1 LGLETRQK
9 LIDKENK
16 GLSIREQCV
25 LMGINRST
33 VYYKKQAEFR
43 GEELN
48 IMRRMD
54 GIYTEN
60 ASYGYR
66 RQEKQLKM
74 EGYSI
79 GEDRVRKY
87 MQVLGLKALYP
98 NTKKKSYKG
107 EKPHKVYPYLLKNIS
122 IERPN
127 QVWAIDITYIRLKG
141 GFCYLVAIIDWYSR
155 YIVGWRLSNSLDRS
169 ICVETFQVAVKTYSK
184 ADIINTDQG
193 SQFTSEDFIKAVT
206 EDAQMKLSMDSVGR
220 WADNIIIE
228 RWFRTFKHEHLYLM
242 DYASMAEARFGID
255 EFILYYND
263 HRLHSSLGYVPP
275 KVAYFDEQ
283 KRAIA

>member
-1 LGLETRQK
+1 METRQK
-9 LIDKENK
+9 LIDKADK
-16 GLSIREQCV
+16 GLSVREQCV

-33 VYYKKQAEFR
+33 VYYEKQAEFS
-43 GEELN
+43 GDDLK

-54 GIYTEN
+54 EIYTEN

-98 NTKKKSYKG
+98 NAKKKAHKG
-107 EKPHKVYPYLLKNIS
+107 EKAHKVYPYLLKNIS

-127 QVWAIDITYIRLKG
+127 QVWAIDITYVRLKG
-141 GFCYLVAIIDWYSR
+141 GFCYLVSIIDWYSR

-169 ICVETFQVAVKTYSK
+169 FCIETFEVAVKTYSK

-193 SQFTSEDFIKAVT
+193 SQFTSDDFVKAVT

-242 DYASMAEARFGID
+242 DYSTMAEARFGID
-255 EFILYYND
+255 EFIRYYND

-275 KVAYFDEQ
+275 RVAYFDEQ
-283 KRAIA
+283 VRAVA

>member
-1 LGLETRQK
+1 MDLETRQK
-9 LIDKENK
+9 LIDKADND
-16 GLSIREQCV
+16 LSVREQCV
-25 LMGINRST
+25 LLGINRST
-33 VYYKKQAEFR
+33 VYYEKQTDFSGDDLE
-43 GEELN
+43 

-54 GIYTEN
+54 EIYTAN

-98 NTKKKSYKG
+98 KSKKKSDKG
-107 EKPHKVYPYLLKNIS
+107 EKPHKVYPYLLKNSS

-127 QVWAIDITYIRLKG
+127 QVWAIDITYVRLKG

-169 ICVETFQVAVKTYSK
+169 FCIETFEVAVKTYSK

-193 SQFTSEDFIKAVT
+193 SQFTSDDFIKAVT

-242 DYASMAEARFGID
+242 DYSTMAEAKFGID
-255 EFILYYND
+255 EFIRYYND

-275 KVAYFDEQ
+275 RVAYFDEQ
-283 KRAIA
+283 VRAVA